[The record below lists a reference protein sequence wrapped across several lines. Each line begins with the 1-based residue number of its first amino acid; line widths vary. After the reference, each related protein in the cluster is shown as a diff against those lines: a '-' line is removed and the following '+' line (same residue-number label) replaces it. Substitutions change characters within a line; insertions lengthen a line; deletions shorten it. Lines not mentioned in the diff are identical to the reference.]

1 PKTSGYHAEVQII
14 SADRPR
20 LLADVT
26 NAISDMKMQIVAIN
40 AHMSKNQTTMINI
53 TVEITDTE
61 QLEKMLKQLRKI
73 PEVLEAFRT
82 SA

>member
-1 PKTSGYHAEVQII
+1 MQII